1 MGRHAPKAIDHL
13 HNRISMLQVVSEL
26 NVPLHAHHTF
36 GIPSMSQGIQVIDDG
51 DGGSVSVPSRRSH
64 AGILSL
70 LP

>member
-1 MGRHAPKAIDHL
+1 
-13 HNRISMLQVVSEL
+13 MLQVVSEL

-36 GIPSMSQGIQVIDDG
+36 SIPSMSQGIQVIDDG
-51 DGGSVSVPSRRSH
+51 DGGSVPVPSRRSR